1 MRRFTCL
8 LCNLLALLLLL
19 LPLPA
24 RAIDSPP
31 SDPDTWSTPFARFV
45 ALHLPG
51 YGPPLTN
58 SDATFIIVCNPDDIN
73 SYIQSVQHLKELQEK
88 YLKSQSQDQ
97 YTCIGN
103 NSLRL
108 TQPYGGTSYV
118 GKGDEEGYD
127 FRSSYRV
134 VKDGADSQIVELRY
148 RDFYSGIYDSF
159 FKYEV
164 RGDKVVPLERW
175 IVGRGL
181 HQTLVLYA
189 LILLALLLVVGI
201 YQFFSRRD

>member
-1 MRRFTCL
+1 MSRLTRL

-19 LPLPA
+19 PLPVCA
-24 RAIDSPP
+24 NENPP
-31 SDPDTWSTPFARFV
+31 GDPDTWSSPFERFA

-58 SDATFIIVCNPDDIN
+58 SDATFIIVCNPDDIH
-73 SYIQSVQHLKELQEK
+73 SYIQSLLHLKELQEK
-88 YLKSQSQDQ
+88 YLKNQSQDQ
-97 YTCIGN
+97 YTCIWN

-108 TQPYGGTSYV
+108 NRPTGGTSYV
-118 GKGDEEGYD
+118 VKGDEEGLD
-127 FRSSYRV
+127 FRTSYRV
-134 VKDGADSQIVELRY
+134 VKDDAGSQIVELRY
-148 RDFYSGIYDSF
+148 RNFNIGIFDSF

-164 RGDKVVPLERW
+164 RGDSVIPLERW

-189 LILLALLLVVGI
+189 LILLALLLVAGI
-201 YQFFSRRD
+201 YQFFSRRN